1 MENLQN
7 YKNQIK
13 EVESLVIKLENG
25 DLNLED
31 LAQLELL
38 TRKIHER
45 SIILQYKAYENFSD
59 VEQGVMVEV
68 AIEELEDIEEPV
80 EEKVEEPTIDFSMFS
95 LEEPVVEPEPVITE
109 TQEVEEPKVEVEAEV
124 QEEVIEEIPVE
135 APVEEVVEKIVVELK
150 DEEPVPTVGVSFLD
164 KFQAD
169 DNSLNASFNGSK
181 IDTLV
186 GAFGLNQ
193 KLRYINE
200 LFDGSSESFSDA
212 IKSLD
217 AKSTMDEAKE
227 IVTQLA
233 TQHEWD
239 SEEESVIEFMAVLNR
254 RYA

>member
-25 DLNLED
+25 ELNLEG
-31 LAQLELL
+31 LAELELL

-45 SIILQYKAYENFSD
+45 SIILQYKAYEQSSI
-59 VEQGVMVEV
+59 VEKGVMVEV
-68 AIEELEDIEEPV
+68 AIEELEEFDIPNDAPEET
-80 EEKVEEPTIDFSMFS
+80 VEEPTIDFSMFNM
-95 LEEPVVEPEPVITE
+95 EESAEAPKTIEE
-109 TQEVEEPKVEVEAEV
+109 TQEGPNE
-124 QEEVIEEIPVE
+124 EEVIEETPVE
-135 APVEEVVEKIVVELK
+135 KVAEKIVVELK
-150 DEEPVPTVGVSFLD
+150 DVEPPQAAGVSFLD
-164 KFQAD
+164 SFKVD
-169 DNSLNASFNGSK
+169 DNSLNAQFNGAK

-186 GAFGLNQ
+186 GAFGLNE

-217 AKSTMDEAKE
+217 SKSSLDEAKG
-227 IVTQLA
+227 IVTKLA
-233 TQHEWD
+233 AEHEWD